1 MKKAENFV
9 GVILI
14 LVLIFTLIWVNWQ
27 RIEKKTPP
35 KKENPLKGIDPQ
47 NPFYTPPLEKKD
59 IPFGA
64 ILLEVSQDGF
74 KPDRFEVKK
83 GQKVTLVL
91 SSTDNNF
98 HSLIFEKEELEKV
111 KIIVEPK
118 TTRGIVFFA
127 PENPG
132 EYRFFDLEV
141 QGKEKPKGVMV
152 VK

>member
-1 MKKAENFV
+1 
-9 GVILI
+9 
-14 LVLIFTLIWVNWQ
+14 
-27 RIEKKTPP
+27 
-35 KKENPLKGIDPQ
+35 
-47 NPFYTPPLEKKD
+47 
-59 IPFGA
+59 
-64 ILLEVSQDGF
+64 
-74 KPDRFEVKK
+74 
-83 GQKVTLVL
+83 LVL

-141 QGKEKPKGVMV
+141 QGKEKPRGVMV